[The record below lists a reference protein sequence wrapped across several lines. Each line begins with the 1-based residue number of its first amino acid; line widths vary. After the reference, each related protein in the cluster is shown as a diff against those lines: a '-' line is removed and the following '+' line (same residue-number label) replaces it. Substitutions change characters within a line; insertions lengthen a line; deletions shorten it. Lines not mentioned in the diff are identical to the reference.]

1 MLCNGEMDKVQLVS
15 KDCLSVDDNL
25 KTVHEMCWTKSS
37 CSVYNDDG
45 IARNWT
51 GECEITALTRQDELT
66 IQYRCGNISEYLSN
80 HHQIKF
86 VSLVLCDYW
95 AATVMGSKCVD
106 DNLILND
113 WANETE
119 LSNMKEA
126 DKKNKLLEKL
136 NIHLNGDIHTIAEL
150 NSKQVSA
157 LYDSLCSL
165 ASMYRALVNSI
176 LTKSQLKK
184 YDYSMMKRFLID
196 LTKHFATY
204 IYTQYDSW
212 KSKIWKDDHLLLH
225 KIYEALCKN
234 KIYIS
239 PNTKKKRSIVNE
251 YPIIKRDIQI
261 EETVQE
267 LEERSYGSRLGYECG
282 LARQF
287 VDPETEEFYPKRW
300 LQCNWNKTWT
310 KVDYLDTCTWI
321 ACINPP
327 TVSTLNTLTK
337 IIFYRFNFSHQPTLH
352 Y

>member
-1 MLCNGEMDKVQLVS
+1 M
-15 KDCLSVDDNL
+15 
-25 KTVHEMCWTKSS
+25 
-37 CSVYNDDG
+37 
-45 IARNWT
+45 R
-51 GECEITALTRQDELT
+51 
-66 IQYRCGNISEYLSN
+66 
-80 HHQIKF
+80 F
-86 VSLVLCDYW
+86 
-95 AATVMGSKCVD
+95 AT
-106 DNLILND
+106 
-113 WANETE
+113 
-119 LSNMKEA
+119 EA

-176 LTKSQLKK
+176 LTKSQLKQ
-184 YDYSMMKRFLID
+184 YDYSMMKKFLID

-212 KSKIWKDDHLLLH
+212 KSRIWKDDHLLLH

-251 YPIIKRDIQI
+251 YPRIKRDIQI

-287 VDPETEEFYPKRW
+287 VDPETEELYPKRW